1 MRKIRIGF
9 LVSGNGGTLKFILLA
24 AQKLNLPFEVTIVLA
39 DRACGALEYARTTG
53 LPCQQIKYKRD
64 NTEELRGALHRASPD
79 IVITNIHKIIDAET
93 LRLLPNLFIN
103 LHYSLLPAFK
113 GLIGMQT
120 LEQARLINATIVGA
134 TCHELNEQVDS
145 GRCLAQVAMAVDWNR
160 DEMQEVAELIFRAAN
175 SILLQ
180 ELIQRASGVKP
191 GSSTVCLMLERYLTF
206 TPALSFDFTEFD
218 EAFWQKIKA
227 A

>member
-1 MRKIRIGF
+1 M
-9 LVSGNGGTLKFILLA
+9 A
-24 AQKLNLPFEVTIVLA
+24 AQKMNLPFEVTTVLA
-39 DRACGALEYARTTG
+39 DRACGALEYARTAG
-53 LPCQQIKYKRD
+53 LPCQQINYKRN
-64 NTEELRGALHRASPD
+64 NTEELREALHKASPD
-79 IVITNIHKIIDAET
+79 VVITNIHKIIDAET

-145 GRCLAQVAMAVDWNR
+145 GRCLSQVAMAVDWNA
-160 DEMQEVAELIFRAAN
+160 DELSEVAELIFRAAN

-180 ELIQRASGVKP
+180 ELIQRASGVRS
-191 GSSTVCLMLERYLTF
+191 GSSTVCVMLERHLTF
-206 TPALSFDFTEFD
+206 TPALSYSLNEFD
-218 EAFWQKIKA
+218 EAFWQNIKA
-227 A
+227 S